1 MADISEPS
9 TRDFARFLAT
19 FWENHLGGRLIGV
32 YLLGSLAHGGFS
44 ARYSDIDMA
53 LIAEQGITPE
63 DQALMRQ
70 EAAALSP
77 AHAAKLSPFWTD
89 RSFAIGRFPPLDR
102 IDYLDHAVALIER
115 ERVQPARPTRAAIRD
130 YLGGL
135 PFANWASDVRR
146 FITQGALEPDAR
158 KPYLRAHLYP
168 ARFIY
173 SWSTGAMGS
182 NDEAV
187 AFLRGHAPP
196 GLELDLI
203 ERALRC
209 RQELQD
215 PDPLF
220 AERGKL
226 LLQLAACAKLMEASP

>member
-1 MADISEPS
+1 M
-9 TRDFARFLAT
+9 
-19 FWENHLGGRLIGV
+19 
-32 YLLGSLAHGGFS
+32 
-44 ARYSDIDMA
+44 
-53 LIAEQGITPE
+53 QPE
-63 DQALMRQ
+63 
-70 EAAALSP
+70 
-77 AHAAKLSPFWTD
+77 
-89 RSFAIGRFPPLDR
+89 
-102 IDYLDHAVALIER
+102 
-115 ERVQPARPTRAAIRD
+115 RPTHAAIRD

-135 PFANWASDVRR
+135 PFGNWPSDVRR
-146 FITQGALEPDAR
+146 FVTQGALEPDAR

-182 NDEAV
+182 NDAAV
-187 AFLRGHAPP
+187 AFLRENAPP

-209 RQELQD
+209 RQQSHD

-226 LLQLAACAKLMEASP
+226 LLQLAACAKLMEASPLP